1 MNIPKILTPRRGMEA
16 AKELLYENCN
26 HQTVLFL
33 SGGNTPK
40 PLYETLAKEKILKI
54 GAVSL
59 IDERYTP
66 NSKFKI
72 QNSKTD
78 FTNEKMIKETGLLDY
93 IKQASKFYPV
103 LEGKS
108 QEETTKDFDEILRVL
123 FNSFPKSVGI
133 LGIGED
139 GHIAGIA
146 PNRIGFTNPIFSDKI
161 SLAAYFNDRLGDF
174 RQRITQTFLA
184 LSKLD
189 LIIVLAIGTKKKQ
202 ALELMF
208 TNGPVEEVPARFL
221 NQKEISEKTTLI
233 TDQLI

>member
-1 MNIPKILTPRRGMEA
+1 MEIPKILTPRRGMEA
-16 AKELLYENCN
+16 AKELLYKNCN
-26 HQTVLFL
+26 HRAVLFL
-33 SGGNTPK
+33 SGGTTPR
-40 PLYETLAKEKILKI
+40 PLYEALAKEKILKV

-59 IDERYTP
+59 IDERYGDIMHLDS
-66 NSKFKI
+66 N
-72 QNSKTD
+72 Q
-78 FTNEKMIKETGLLDY
+78 KMIAETGLIDY
-93 IKQASKFYPV
+93 LKENSRFYPV